1 MPINH
6 TYQKKAAREFAE
18 QWKGKGYEKGQS
30 QTFWL
35 SLLSKVLG
43 VEEPDRLIRFED
55 QVMLDHTSFID
66 GFIPST
72 HVLIEQK
79 SLGKDLRAPIKQ
91 SDGTLLTP
99 FQQAKRYASELS
111 YSDRPRWIVCCN
123 FEEFL
128 IYDMER
134 PHGEPESILLKD
146 LESEYHRLTFLVD
159 QGNKR
164 IQHEEKVSRE
174 AAELIGELHDA
185 LLAQYKDPTNP
196 ESLRSLNI
204 LCVRLV
210 FLMYAEDTEILG
222 ERDRFC
228 KYLAS
233 YAKENVR
240 EALLTLFKI
249 LDTPESERD
258 PYLPEKLLAFPYTNG
273 GLFAEQSIEVP
284 RITPEIVDL
293 IIDKACP
300 YDWSAISPTIFGA
313 MFESTL
319 NPETR
324 RKGGMHYT
332 SIENIH
338 KVIDPL
344 FLDGLIDEFN
354 ECCAIPNEKK
364 KAQALLALQDKIA
377 GLTFLDPAC
386 GSGNFLTETYISLRR
401 LENDILKVLFKGQG
415 RLGMGDY
422 IKVSINQFYGI
433 EINDFAV
440 SVARTAMWIAEAQMM
455 IETQEI
461 IHEQLDFLPLKA
473 NPNIVEGD
481 ALRLEWDKIVDP
493 SKLNYIIG
501 NPPFLGYSMQSPSQ
515 KESLLNVYIDEKGKP
530 YKTAGKIDFVAGWYM
545 KSAQIMAFNPNIK
558 AALVSTNSI
567 VQGEQVSGVW
577 KPLIERYNIEID
589 FAYLTFR
596 WDSEATQMAHVH
608 VVIIGFS
615 HKNNISKNL
624 YLYNKDSKPLLATH
638 INPYLIDGPD
648 IFIESR
654 NKALC
659 EVPAMVYGNKPV
671 DGGNFF
677 LEISEKDE
685 LLKKEPEAQKFI
697 KRIYGAEEF
706 INNKERY
713 CLWLVDANPSEIKNL
728 PLVYERVLRVRNMRL
743 SSSKEATRKDAERPT
758 LFQEIRQPQTTYIL
772 FPCHSGENRKY
783 IPIGFVSPEYIATN
797 AVLVVPN
804 ASLYHFGVL
813 TSNVHMAWM
822 RAVCGRLKSDYRYS
836 KEIVYNNFPWP
847 NPTEVQKAKIEA
859 TAQAILDARA
869 LYPDCSLADLYD
881 EALMPSELRKAHQS
895 NDRAVMEAYGLPIK
909 GTTESS
915 CVAHLFHLYSELTQK
930 DI

>member
-1 MPINH
+1 MSLNP

-18 QWKGKGYEKGQS
+18 QWQGKGYEKGQS

-146 LESEYHRLTFLVD
+146 LESEYHRLAFLVD

-222 ERDRFC
+222 QRDRFC

-273 GLFAEQSIEVP
+273 GLFAEKSIEVP
-284 RITPEIVDL
+284 RITPDIVDL
-293 IIDKACP
+293 IIEKACP
-300 YDWSAISPTIFGA
+300 YDWSGISPTIFGA

-344 FLDGLIDEFN
+344 FLDDLLAEFH
-354 ECCAIPNEKK
+354 ECSAIPNEKK
-364 KAQALLALQDKIA
+364 KTQALLALQDKIA

-401 LENDILKVLFKGQG
+401 LENDILKVIFKGQG

-440 SVARTAMWIAEAQMM
+440 SVARTAMWIAEAQML

-461 IHEQLDFLPLKA
+461 IHEQLDFLPLTA

-481 ALRLEWDKIVDP
+481 ALRLEWNKVVDP
-493 SKLNYIIG
+493 AKLNYIIG
-501 NPPFLGYSMQSPSQ
+501 NPPFVGYTLQTPSQ
-515 KESLLNVYIDEKGKP
+515 KESLSLLYRDDKGKP
-530 YKTAGKIDFVAGWYM
+530 LKNVGKLDFVVGWYF
-545 KSAQIMAFNPNIK
+545 KACQIMKLNPSIQSAF
-558 AALVSTNSI
+558 VSTNSI
-567 VQGEQVSGVW
+567 VQGEQVSPTW
-577 KPLIERYNIEID
+577 KPLKDSYGMTIN
-589 FAYLTFR
+589 FAYQPFI
-596 WDSEATQMAHVH
+596 WNSEANDMARVH
-608 VVIIGFS
+608 VTIIGFS
-615 HKNNISKNL
+615 LSKNISPRIFIDGKQPVKAN
-624 YLYNKDSKPLLATH
+624 H
-638 INPYLIDGPD
+638 INFYLLDAPD
-648 IFIESR
+648 VFLDSR
-654 NKALC
+654 SIPISNDLPQMNKGSQ
-659 EVPAMVYGNKPV
+659 PT

-677 LEISEKDE
+677 FTAEEKE
-685 LLKKEPEAQKFI
+685 SFLSKEPKAEKFI
-697 KRIYGAEEF
+697 HRVYGAEEF
-706 INNKERY
+706 IKGKERY
-713 CLWLVDANPSEIKNL
+713 CLWLVDATPSEIKNM
-728 PLVYERVLRVRNMRL
+728 PLVYERVLQVRDMRL
-743 SSSKEATRKDAERPT
+743 ASSKEATRRDADRPT
-758 LFQEIRQPQTTYIL
+758 LFQEIRQPKTTYVL
-772 FPCHSGENRKY
+772 VPSHTGENRKY
-783 IPIGFVSPEYIATN
+783 IPLGFVSPEVIATN
-797 AVLVVPN
+797 AALVIPD
-804 ASLYHFGVL
+804 ATLYHFGVL

-847 NPTEVQKAKIEA
+847 NPTEAQKAKIEA
-859 TAQAILDARA
+859 TAQFILDARA

-881 EALMPSELRKAHQS
+881 EALMPSELRKAHQA

-915 CVAHLFHLYSELTQK
+915 CVAHLFRLYSELTK
-930 DI
+930 K